1 MCMVW
6 IDVTIKKNV
15 HVHTYALQAIARFLR
30 QGGAIYKVCFDYFV
44 NWQLFTQIRH
54 FITQLDERSSR
65 VPTFL
70 NLSSLWAAPSG
81 VPTLLFWNRIIFV
94 IVIIISISTII
105 TSNIDCHHR
114 YHHLYYY
121 DHIYHHTDVQFEII
135 DNDGVKTAVAWKTY
149 SNRPFERCGLGIL
162 AIVSEGEAEVD
173 LVLIKTCAFLWWK
186 LCCNKA
192 EKSKVNLTCNSM
204 FLPCHEEP
212 PIQPAWEHLLPVELI
227 IKQD

>member
-1 MCMVW
+1 MVW
-6 IDVTIKKNV
+6 IDVTIKKCSCRYFRPAGNCSFSTSGV
-15 HVHTYALQAIARFLR
+15 GGGGGGIGSFLHRSAISSLSS
-30 QGGAIYKVCFDYFV
+30 
-44 NWQLFTQIRH
+44 
-54 FITQLDERSSR
+54 ERSSM

-70 NLSSLWAAPSG
+70 NLSSLWGASSG

-105 TSNIDCHHR
+105 TSNIDGHHR

-121 DHIYHHTDVQFEII
+121 DHIYHHTDAQFEII
-135 DNDGVKTAVAWKTY
+135 DNDDVKTAVAWKTY
-149 SNRPFERCGLGIL
+149 SNRPFERCGLSIL
-162 AIVSEGEAEVD
+162 AFVSEGEAEVD
-173 LVLIKTCAFLWWK
+173 LVLIKTSAFLWWK

-192 EKSKVNLTCNSM
+192 EKSKVNPTCNSM

-212 PIQPAWEHLLPVELI
+212 PIQPAWEHLLPVEII